1 MNPTRIFLT
10 KLATHPL
17 ALLVLFVVV
26 FFGAP
31 YLRGATLQILSFALV
46 SILFTQSINVLTGMA
61 GQISLGH
68 AAFFGIGAYG
78 SAIIAK
84 TFGLNLFLTIPVAAV
99 VSSLIAYLLSYPAGR
114 VKEVYLAMM
123 TLGFGQI
130 FLEVA
135 REWTDLTGGVM
146 GLSGVPSAGL
156 GTLIILGHKFSTIDY
171 FRVLLLITACSMIF
185 IRNFSQSRLGRSL
198 FVMHYS
204 ELAAGSVGIARRQTK
219 QLAYALSGLLA
230 GISGGFYAHLVGY
243 LGPESF
249 AISRSIEVLVVAIV
263 GGLWSSAGQVISAI
277 FFTFLPEQ
285 LQLFAEYQFI
295 AYGLILT
302 FTLILFR
309 QGIGG
314 LLFLPPR
321 FIRQAWLATAVEQQ
335 RQANAANS
343 KTNEPQFLK
352 IQSASVDINV
362 QAITMQFGGLVAL
375 NSVSLDIQAGH
386 ITALVGPNGS
396 GKSTLVNII
405 AGVFPPTSGQ
415 VFLQGTDVTAQAD
428 VDMAKKGVVRTFQDP
443 RLVPHFTVREN
454 IMLGA
459 HAIMHYTWLEAG
471 LSMPRVRLQEAQA
484 LEQCNEI
491 LQLLDIEAVADQAVE
506 SLPYGYRR
514 MTELGRA
521 LLARPKIILLDE
533 PAAGLSDV
541 EMARLAEILIKL
553 KHLGITVL
561 LIEHHMDFLTGL
573 VDEVV
578 VLDSGS
584 IIFKGDMLGM
594 RQDPKVI
601 AAYLGDDEVQHA

>member
-1 MNPTRIFLT
+1 MNTMRTFLT
-10 KLATHPL
+10 RLLANP
-17 ALLVLFVVV
+17 AVLLVLLLAF

-31 YLRGATLQILSFALV
+31 HLRGATLQILSFALV

-68 AAFFGIGAYG
+68 AAFFGVGAYG
-78 SAIIAK
+78 SAILAK
-84 TFGLNLFLTIPVAAV
+84 AYGLDLFLTIPLAAV
-99 VSSLIAYLLSYPAGR
+99 VSSLVAYLLSYPAGR

-135 REWTDLTGGVM
+135 REWTNLTGGVM
-146 GLSGVPSAGL
+146 GLSGVSSASL
-156 GTLIILGHKFSTIDY
+156 GTLVIFGYKFTTVDY
-171 FRVLLLITACSMIF
+171 FRVLLLITACSMLF
-185 IRNFSQSRLGRSL
+185 VRNFSQSRLGRSF

-230 GISGGFYAHLVGY
+230 GVSGGFYAHLVGY

-249 AISRSIEVLVVAIV
+249 SISRSIEVLVIAIV
-263 GGLWSSAGQVISAI
+263 GGLWSSAGQVISAV

-302 FTLILFR
+302 FTLLLFR

-321 FIRQAWLATAVEQQ
+321 FIRSSWLTKLQ
-335 RQANAANS
+335 RQYASSTVERS
-343 KTNEPQFLK
+343 KTTEPAFLR
-352 IQSASVDINV
+352 IGSAQAGLQVNDIV
-362 QAITMQFGGLVAL
+362 MRFGGLVAL
-375 NSVSLDIQAGH
+375 NSVSLTIQAGR

-396 GKSTLVNII
+396 GKSTMVNVI
-405 AGVFPPTSGQ
+405 AGVFPPTAGQ
-415 VFLQGTDVTAQAD
+415 VQLQGVDVTAKSD
-428 VDMAKKGVVRTFQDP
+428 VEMAKRGVVRTFQDP

-454 IMLGA
+454 ILLGA
-459 HAIMHYTWLEAG
+459 HATMQYSWLEAG
-471 LSMPRVRLQEAQA
+471 LSMPRVRQQEMQA
-484 LEQCNEI
+484 LQQCDEI
-491 LQLLDIEAVADQAVE
+491 LTLLDIDSVADQAVE

-514 MTELGRA
+514 MAELGRA
-521 LLARPKIILLDE
+521 LLAKPKIILLDE
-533 PAAGLSDV
+533 PAAGLSDI
-541 EMARLAEILIKL
+541 EMTRLADILVKL
-553 KHLGITVL
+553 KNLGITIL

-584 IIFKGDMLGM
+584 IIFKGDMQAM
-594 RQDPKVI
+594 RQDPAVI
-601 AAYLGDDEVQHA
+601 AAYLGVDEVQHA